1 MKYTILIFIL
11 SFSTIYST
19 AQCDKSISYFSSKAE
34 FMDTAGKV
42 DRSEEGK
49 IIVKVTRTNIILIH
63 NDDDNDTMK
72 GEITDRV
79 CEWKEPFK
87 NGKTTFTTRL
97 IEKSGES
104 NDANANVKGK
114 NRKPEILIILKTGTR
129 F

>member
-1 MKYTILIFIL
+1 M
-11 SFSTIYST
+11 
-19 AQCDKSISYFSSKAE
+19 
-34 FMDTAGKV
+34 
-42 DRSEEGK
+42 
-49 IIVKVTRTNIILIH
+49 H

-104 NDANANVKGK
+104 NDANVSIKGK
-114 NRKPEILIILKTGTR
+114 EGKLEILINFKNRGKILKLVPDSHKEEKE
-129 F
+129 